1 MKKFAMLAL
10 AMSLFLVACG
20 EKKEEEKPAEQP
32 AAEAPATTTTEAPAA
47 EVKAFS
53 VKTEDGKEFT
63 LEVAADGATATLTD
77 AEGKV
82 TELKNAETASGERY
96 ADEAGNEIA
105 MKGTEGVLTLGDLKE
120 VPVTVEAKQLEKSLK
135 TKQEDIP
142 AFFYIQRL
150 VMEEKCIRI

>member
-20 EKKEEEKPAEQP
+20 EKKEEQKPAEQP
-32 AAEAPATTTTEAPAA
+32 AAEAPATTATTTEAPAA

-63 LEVAADGATATLTD
+63 LVVAADGATATLTD
-77 AEGKV
+77 AEGKA

-96 ADEAGNEIA
+96 ADDAGNEVA
-105 MKGTEGVLTLGDLKE
+105 MKGTEGILTLGDLKE
-120 VPVTVEAKQLEKSLK
+120 VPVTVEAK
-135 TKQEDIP
+135 
-142 AFFYIQRL
+142 
-150 VMEEKCIRI
+150 

>member
-63 LEVAADGATATLTD
+63 LVVAADGATATLTD
-77 AEGKV
+77 AEGKA

-96 ADEAGNEIA
+96 ADDAGNEVAI
-105 MKGTEGVLTLGDLKE
+105 KGTEGVLTLGDLKE
-120 VPVTVEAKQLEKSLK
+120 APVTVEAK
-135 TKQEDIP
+135 
-142 AFFYIQRL
+142 
-150 VMEEKCIRI
+150 

>member
-32 AAEAPATTTTEAPAA
+32 AAEATATEAAA
-47 EVKAFS
+47 EVKAFT

-120 VPVTVEAKQLEKSLK
+120 VPVTVEAK
-135 TKQEDIP
+135 
-142 AFFYIQRL
+142 
-150 VMEEKCIRI
+150 

>member
-32 AAEAPATTTTEAPAA
+32 AAEATATEVAA

-120 VPVTVEAKQLEKSLK
+120 VPVTVEAK
-135 TKQEDIP
+135 
-142 AFFYIQRL
+142 
-150 VMEEKCIRI
+150 

>member
-1 MKKFAMLAL
+1 MKKIAMLAL

-20 EKKEEEKPAEQP
+20 EKKEEQKPAEQP
-32 AAEAPATTTTEAPAA
+32 AAEATATTTEAPAA

-120 VPVTVEAKQLEKSLK
+120 VPVTVEAK
-135 TKQEDIP
+135 
-142 AFFYIQRL
+142 
-150 VMEEKCIRI
+150 

>member
-32 AAEAPATTTTEAPAA
+32 AAEATATEATA
-47 EVKAFS
+47 EVKAFT

-63 LEVAADGATATLTD
+63 LEVAADGETATLTD

-96 ADEAGNEIA
+96 ADEAGNEI
-105 MKGTEGVLTLGDLKE
+105 VR
-120 VPVTVEAKQLEKSLK
+120 KSFK
-135 TKQEDIP
+135 IKQEEVP
-142 AFFYIQRL
+142 AFFL
-150 VMEEKCIRI
+150 

>member
-1 MKKFAMLAL
+1 MLAL

-20 EKKEEEKPAEQP
+20 EKKEEQKPAEQP
-32 AAEAPATTTTEAPAA
+32 AAEATATTATTEAPAA

-120 VPVTVEAKQLEKSLK
+120 VPVTVEAK
-135 TKQEDIP
+135 
-142 AFFYIQRL
+142 
-150 VMEEKCIRI
+150 

>member
-20 EKKEEEKPAEQP
+20 EKKEEQKPAEQP
-32 AAEAPATTTTEAPAA
+32 AAEATATTATTTEAAA

-120 VPVTVEAKQLEKSLK
+120 VPVTVEAK
-135 TKQEDIP
+135 
-142 AFFYIQRL
+142 
-150 VMEEKCIRI
+150 

>member
-32 AAEAPATTTTEAPAA
+32 AAEATATTEAPATEAAA
-47 EVKAFS
+47 EEKTFS

-63 LEVAADGATATLTD
+63 LVVAADGATATLTD
-77 AEGKV
+77 AEGKA

-96 ADEAGNEIA
+96 ADDAGNEVAI
-105 MKGTEGVLTLGDLKE
+105 KGTEGVLTFGDLKE
-120 VPVTVEAKQLEKSLK
+120 APVTVEAK
-135 TKQEDIP
+135 
-142 AFFYIQRL
+142 
-150 VMEEKCIRI
+150 

>member
-20 EKKEEEKPAEQP
+20 EKKEEQKPAEQP
-32 AAEAPATTTTEAPAA
+32 AAEATATTATTTEAPAA

-63 LEVAADGATATLTD
+63 LEVAAGGATATLTD

-120 VPVTVEAKQLEKSLK
+120 VPVTVEAK
-135 TKQEDIP
+135 
-142 AFFYIQRL
+142 
-150 VMEEKCIRI
+150 

>member
-20 EKKEEEKPAEQP
+20 EKKEEQKPAEQP
-32 AAEAPATTTTEAPAA
+32 AAEATATTATTEAPATEAAA

-120 VPVTVEAKQLEKSLK
+120 VPVTVEAK
-135 TKQEDIP
+135 
-142 AFFYIQRL
+142 
-150 VMEEKCIRI
+150 

>member
-32 AAEAPATTTTEAPAA
+32 AAEATATEAAA

-96 ADEAGNEIA
+96 ADESGNEIA

-120 VPVTVEAKQLEKSLK
+120 VPVTVEAK
-135 TKQEDIP
+135 
-142 AFFYIQRL
+142 
-150 VMEEKCIRI
+150 

>member
-32 AAEAPATTTTEAPAA
+32 AAEATATTEAPATEATA
-47 EVKAFS
+47 EEKTFS

-63 LEVAADGATATLTD
+63 LVVAADGATATLTD
-77 AEGKV
+77 ADGNA

-96 ADEAGNEIA
+96 ADDAGNEAAI
-105 MKGTEGVLTLGDLKE
+105 KGTEGILTLGDLKE
-120 VPVTVEAKQLEKSLK
+120 VPVTVEAK
-135 TKQEDIP
+135 
-142 AFFYIQRL
+142 
-150 VMEEKCIRI
+150 

>member
-20 EKKEEEKPAEQP
+20 EKKEEQKPAEQP
-32 AAEAPATTTTEAPAA
+32 AAEAPATTATTTEAPAA
-47 EVKAFS
+47 EAKSFS

-120 VPVTVEAKQLEKSLK
+120 VPVTVEAK
-135 TKQEDIP
+135 
-142 AFFYIQRL
+142 
-150 VMEEKCIRI
+150 

>member
-20 EKKEEEKPAEQP
+20 EKKEEQKPAEQP
-32 AAEAPATTTTEAPAA
+32 AAEATATTTEASAA

-120 VPVTVEAKQLEKSLK
+120 VPVTVEAK
-135 TKQEDIP
+135 
-142 AFFYIQRL
+142 
-150 VMEEKCIRI
+150 